1 MVDTST
7 ATTGLFYAFFIGFII
22 FQRLGGYPEAWY
34 RIRRIPYFVDYIRG
48 PDKKYRRHVE
58 QMAKI
63 ATDAGISLWHFGVGD
78 YHLPDGE
85 ASLNTNGAPMWFHA
99 WDEARAIPQY
109 MDSEVGPDGK
119 PRRVFRPKVPPSILA
134 AGMKTKV
141 ARDIH
146 RDEEEP
152 KGPEG
157 FKFLTIALLGI
168 MIVVMVVVLYFEYS
182 NHCGLSPKSC

>member
-1 MVDTST
+1 MVDTGT
-7 ATTGLFYAFFIGFII
+7 ALTGIFYLFFIGFII

-34 RIRRIPYFVDYIRG
+34 RIRRLPYFVDYIRG

-58 QMAKI
+58 EMAKI
-63 ATDAGISLWHFGVGD
+63 DTESGISLWHFGVGD
-78 YHLPDGE
+78 YHLPDAE
-85 ASLNTNGAPMWFHA
+85 ASLNVNGAPMWFHA

-109 MDSEVGPDGK
+109 MDTEVGKDGK
-119 PRRVFRPKVPPSILA
+119 ARLVFRPKVPPSILA

-146 RDEEEP
+146 RDEEAE

-157 FKFLTIALLGI
+157 FKWSTTILLLLG
-168 MIVVMVVVLYFEYS
+168 IVVMVTVLYFEY
-182 NHCGLSPKSC
+182 NNYCGLHPHNC